1 MPTNKLLTYILYAVL
16 FSLVAVAGFKACE
29 MKKEQQLTAL
39 EQAKFDQQLR
49 DMGYPEEDIQGGSSY
64 TGGDVTDDAPAAD
77 PKAAAA
83 YNQPAATAPAKAQNP
98 YDQPAATAPAAAYD
112 QPAATASGGGRVMDY
127 TNTAE
132 PTDGRYRV
140 VAGSFK
146 IKDNARK
153 QMERI
158 IKMGYADA
166 EVGVYNRG
174 AFAVVVVKRTNS
186 LSEANRIVDD
196 LERRG
201 IDASVI
207 DRERK

>member
-49 DMGYPEEDIQGGSSY
+49 DMDYPEEDIQGGSSY
-64 TGGDVTDDAPAAD
+64 AGGDINYDAPAAD
-77 PKAAAA
+77 PKAPAA
-83 YNQPAATAPAKAQNP
+83 YDQPAAPAPAKAQST
-98 YDQPAATAPAAAYD
+98 YDQPAASASAAAYD
-112 QPAATASGGGRVMDY
+112 QPAASGGGRVMDY

-158 IKMGYADA
+158 IKIGYADA